1 MSGCAPMK
9 RYTAPQSSSKGL
21 RQVSLWL
28 AALGLVCLFLAD
40 LEVRSPNPAQ
50 ELLRMGQGLL
60 SPNFWSFKE
69 IASSSL
75 NTLAFALQGVAL
87 AALAGFLLALGYA
100 SIWVRTFCA
109 FIRSIHELFWALI
122 FIQIFGLSPLTG
134 LLAIAIPY
142 AGTLAKIYGELF
154 EETDPAPRR
163 NLLNPRGLSAFF
175 YTTLPLAWQP
185 LTQYTSYRFECAL
198 RSSIVL
204 GFVGLPTLGF
214 HLETALS
221 EGHYDDAAALLY
233 VLLGLVISM
242 RWWLKKSL
250 LPFYLVAAL
259 IYLPPTAPFHW
270 EYMVRFFTED
280 IVPAPLRQLALEN
293 TNGASLI
300 EKIERLL
307 PWLQTLWTQQIWP
320 GVSNTLVLSQI
331 ALVVTA
337 LLTLLLFPLNSRLF
351 FTPLKRSAGDGLL
364 IVARTLP
371 EYLLAFVGLLLLG
384 PSMLPAIAALGIHN
398 GAIIAHLLGRFSD
411 GLILRDDSC
420 GGSNRYFYEV
430 LPRLY
435 RQFLAFLLYRW
446 EVIMRET
453 AILGML
459 GIGTLGF
466 YIDSAFEEF
475 RFDRAM
481 LLILCAALLN
491 MAADLIARNLRQ
503 RLHLKTTPET
513 L

>member
-1 MSGCAPMK
+1 MSVCGPIK
-9 RYTAPQSSSKGL
+9 RHQPVRSSAAGL

-28 AALGLVCLFLAD
+28 ALLSLLCLFAAD
-40 LEVRSPNPAQ
+40 LDIRSADPSL
-50 ELLRMGQGLL
+50 ELSRIGLGLL
-60 SPNFWSFKE
+60 SPNFWSISE
-69 IASSSL
+69 ISSSAF

-87 AALAGFLLALGYA
+87 ASIAGFLLALGYRFFWLRA
-100 SIWVRTFCA
+100 FCA

-122 FIQIFGLSPLTG
+122 FIQLFGLSPLTG

-154 EETDPAPRR
+154 EETDPAPRQ
-163 NLLNPRGLSAFF
+163 NLLTSKGLSAFF

-185 LTQYTSYRFECAL
+185 LTQYTSYRFECAI

-214 HLETALS
+214 HLETALG
-221 EGHYDDAAALLY
+221 EGHYEDAAALLY
-233 VLLGLVISM
+233 VLLALVVSI
-242 RWWLKKSL
+242 RWWLKKAL
-250 LPFYLVAAL
+250 LPIYLVAAI
-259 IYLPPTAPFHW
+259 IYLPPSAHISW
-270 EYMVRFFTED
+270 DNIARFFCED
-280 IVPAPLRQLALEN
+280 IIPAPLRQTGELN
-293 TNGASLI
+293 VWQQINSLGVWF
-300 EKIERLL
+300 EY
-307 PWLQTLWTQQIWP
+307 LWRQQIWP
-320 GVSNTLVLSQI
+320 GLSSTIVLSQI
-331 ALVVTA
+331 ALLLTA
-337 LLTLLLFPLNSRLF
+337 LLTLVLFPLNSKLF
-351 FTPLKRSAGDGLL
+351 FTPSKRSLGDGLL
-364 IVARTLP
+364 IIARTLP
-371 EYLLAFVGLLLLG
+371 EYLLAFIGLLLIG
-384 PSMLPAIAALGIHN
+384 PSMLPAIAALAIHN

-411 GLILRDDSC
+411 GIILRDDAPH
-420 GGSNRYFYEV
+420 GINRYFFEV
-430 LPRLY
+430 LPRVY

-491 MAADLIARNLRQ
+491 MGADFTARTLRR

-513 L
+513 I

>member
-1 MSGCAPMK
+1 MGA
-9 RYTAPQSSSKGL
+9 GL
-21 RQVSLWL
+21 I
-28 AALGLVCLFLAD
+28 A
-40 LEVRSPNPAQ
+40 
-50 ELLRMGQGLL
+50 
-60 SPNFWSFKE
+60 PNFWSSQV
-69 IASSSL
+69 IISAVL
-75 NTLAFALQGVAL
+75 NTLAFALQGIAL
-87 AALAGFLLALGYA
+87 AAIAGFLLALVYRLF
-100 SIWVRTFCA
+100 WVRAFCA
-109 FIRSIHELFWALI
+109 FIRAIHELFWALI
-122 FIQIFGLSPLTG
+122 FIQLFGLSPLTG

-154 EETDPAPRR
+154 EETDPAPRN
-163 NLLNPRGLSAFF
+163 NLTTTKSLSTFF
-175 YTTLPLAWQP
+175 YTTLPLAWKP
-185 LTQYTSYRFECAL
+185 LTQYTSYRFECAI

-221 EGHYDDAAALLY
+221 EGQYSDAAALLY
-233 VLLGLVISM
+233 TLLALIATI

-250 LPFYLVAAL
+250 LPIYLLAAI
-259 IYLPPTAPFHW
+259 IYLPPTAIFHW
-270 EYMVRFFTED
+270 STFTQFFTVD
-280 IVPAPLRQLALEN
+280 IIPAPLR
-293 TNGASLI
+293 GAEVSLLGNSAAASWGVQSA
-300 EKIERLL
+300 EFFD
-307 PWLQTLWTQQIWP
+307 WFMSLWSQQILP
-320 GVSNTLVLSQI
+320 GICNTLILSQI
-331 ALVVTA
+331 ALVVTGLIA
-337 LLTLLLFPLNSRLF
+337 LLCFPLNSVLF
-351 FTPLKRSAGDGLL
+351 FKPLQRYCGDGLL
-364 IVARTLP
+364 IIGRTIP
-371 EYLLAFVGLLLLG
+371 EYLLAFIALLLVG

-411 GLILRDDSC
+411 DIPLRDDAC
-420 GGSNRYFYEV
+420 HGINRYFYEV

-491 MAADLIARNLRQ
+491 IGTDFLARQLRKQ
-503 RLHLKTTPET
+503 LHLKTTPET